1 MTTLRKK
8 AAFVALATTLTVAAS
23 TPVLAQASNCAA
35 RDTIIAKL
43 AKAYAEQPV
52 SLGVTAQGGLLEVL
66 ASPDG
71 TWTILVTLP
80 NGPTCL
86 VSHGDGWSE
95 REPVADGPLA

>member
-1 MTTLRKK
+1 MTTLREK
-8 AAFVALATTLTVAAS
+8 AAFAAFATALTVAAS
-23 TPVLAQASNCAA
+23 TPALAQAQNCAA
-35 RDTIIAKL
+35 RETIVAKL
-43 AKAYAEQPV
+43 AKTYAEEPV

-86 VSHGDGWSE
+86 MSHGDGWSE
-95 REPVADGPLA
+95 REPTPDDPLA